1 MPARIIFVRHG
12 ETTYNVESRYQG
24 HTDTDLSELGRQQAA
39 AVAERLRDE
48 DIAAVY
54 ASDLSRA
61 SETARAIASFHD
73 LPVRSDE
80 SLREC
85 SFGEWETLTVTE
97 ISERYPDLYRN
108 YLRDSV
114 THRAPGGER
123 LEQLQERVVR
133 TVTRIAEMHPDDI
146 VVVATHGGPIRA
158 FFCWA
163 FGVGL
168 EAFRRIRV
176 DNCSLTTFSLGHDG
190 RWLLEVLNDV
200 CHLDKGEPEEDPQ
213 YMSSDA

>member
-1 MPARIIFVRHG
+1 MRVIFVRHG
-12 ETTYNVESRYQG
+12 ETEYNVESRYQG
-24 HTDTDLSELGRQQAA
+24 HTDTNLSELGKQQAA
-39 AVAERLRDE
+39 AVAERLRYT
-48 DIAAVY
+48 DIAAIY

-61 SETARAIASFHD
+61 SETACAIASFHD
-73 LPVRSDE
+73 LPVQGDE

-85 SFGEWETLTVTE
+85 AFGEWEGLTVTQ
-97 ISERYPDLYRN
+97 IAERYPELYRN
-108 YLRDSV
+108 YLMDSV

-123 LEQLQERVVR
+123 LEQLQARVVCTINR
-133 TVTRIAEMHPDDI
+133 LAELHPDDT
-146 VVVATHGGPIRA
+146 VVVVTHGGPIRA
-158 FFCWA
+158 FFCHA

-176 DNCSLTTFSLGHDG
+176 DNCSLTTFSPGSEG

-200 CHLDKGEPEEDPQ
+200 CHLDEGEPEEEPQ